1 MYIWVMSQSVLLI
14 QRLVVLA
21 VVSTIVCSRSRSG
34 WEADKGEDQTQ
45 TPTPA
50 SPDPE
55 RVLGAGVDSR
65 ADKLILAL
73 A

>member
-1 MYIWVMSQSVLLI
+1 MSKSVLLI

-21 VVSTIVCSRSRSG
+21 VVTSIVCTRSG

-45 TPTPA
+45 TPSPA

-55 RVLGAGVDSR
+55 RVLGAAVDSR

>member
-1 MYIWVMSQSVLLI
+1 MSKSVLLI
-14 QRLVVLA
+14 QRLVVWA
-21 VVSTIVCSRSRSG
+21 VVSRIVCTRSG

-45 TPTPA
+45 TPTRA

-55 RVLGAGVDSR
+55 RVLGAAVDSR